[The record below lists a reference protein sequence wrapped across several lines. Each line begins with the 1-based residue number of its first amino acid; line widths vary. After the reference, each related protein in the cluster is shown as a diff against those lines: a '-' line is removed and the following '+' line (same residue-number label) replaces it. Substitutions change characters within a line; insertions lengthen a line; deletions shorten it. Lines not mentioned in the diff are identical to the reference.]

1 MLSGYLLHVP
11 LHGHTEIRNLNA
23 QIQTAP
29 VDLNNV
35 QKYIVNFDIEMRYA
49 LGMHLLKSC
58 NKLAEEVPCPLFVTF
73 HDVRLLV
80 D

>member
-1 MLSGYLLHVP
+1 MLFGYLLHVAQ
-11 LHGHTEIRNLNA
+11 HGHSEICYLKA

-29 VDLNNV
+29 VDFNNV
-35 QKYIVNFDIEMRYA
+35 QKYIVNLDIEMRYA

-73 HDVRLLV
+73 HNVRRLV